1 MQQQGNLLQRTTIAQ
16 KIEIGAGI
24 AFTIC
29 LPVMVFLRRKM
40 GYRFI
45 SLPRLMIMAA
55 ILFVIATLG
64 AFLPIG
70 ANIYFLYIF
79 LLLFLVLGFIERR
92 LRWRDIK
99 RGINWHS
106 RSRGISWLNKL
117 LPTVPD
123 SVMKRFIDPAVV
135 FVVGLLFLFFIQEL
149 TGIYLLIAALMM
161 FAWESYD
168 YDRSI
173 NLMLDQLD
181 NLIESEVMSKNID
194 YYGQD
199 GRPLPARPLEETA
212 GIPTG
217 ISPEL
222 TSAIARKQ
230 FRASGRIP
238 TSTPQMG
245 APSMTA
251 GASPVQMSAQ
261 PGAAVTGVAVVVED
275 DPLPSTPP
283 KPVLDNL
290 VIPSEQ
296 DAENP

>member
-1 MQQQGNLLQRTTIAQ
+1 VQQQSTTISQ

-24 AFTIC
+24 AFTVC
-29 LPVMVFLRRKM
+29 LPVMVFLRHKM

-45 SLPRLMIMAA
+45 SQPRLMIMAA
-55 ILFVIATLG
+55 LLFVIATLG

-79 LLLFLVLGFIERR
+79 LLAFLVLGFIERR

-99 RGINWHS
+99 RGISWHS
-106 RSRGISWLNKL
+106 RSRGISWINKI

-123 SVMKRFIDPAVV
+123 SIMKRFIDPAVV
-135 FVVGLLFLFFIQEL
+135 FAVGLLFLFFIQEL
-149 TGIYLLIAALMM
+149 TGIYLLIAALCM

-168 YDRSI
+168 YERSI

-181 NLIESEVMSKNID
+181 NLIDSEVMSQNID

-199 GRPLPARPLEETA
+199 GKPLPARSIEETS

-222 TSAIARKQ
+222 TTAIARKQ
-230 FRASGRIP
+230 FRASGRI
-238 TSTPQMG
+238 TPAPAMG
-245 APSMTA
+245 APSMQAGFAATQTQQPAPGVTA
-251 GASPVQMSAQ
+251 
-261 PGAAVTGVAVVVED
+261 TNVAVAVED
-275 DPLPSTPP
+275 DPLPTSPA

-290 VIPSEQ
+290 VMPASPPE
-296 DAENP
+296 ENP